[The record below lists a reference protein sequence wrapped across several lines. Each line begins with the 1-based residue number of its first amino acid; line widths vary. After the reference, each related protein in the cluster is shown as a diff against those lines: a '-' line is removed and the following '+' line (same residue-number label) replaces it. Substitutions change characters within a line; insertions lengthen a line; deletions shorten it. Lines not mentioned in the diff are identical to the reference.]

1 MSLVVGAGLFIGGR
15 WAYERRRREELL
27 SAPLQPAHKKI
38 VRARVPVYN
47 RLPLDLRKRLD
58 GLINRF
64 IDEVKFYGQ
73 EGLEITDDIRVT
85 IAAQA
90 CLLIVNKDNR
100 WFRSLRSIFVYPA
113 AFKSKLLSVDGHVH
127 SERAAVRTGES
138 WSRGPVILAWDHAAY
153 GAFAPHDGEN
163 VVLHEFAHQLDDET
177 GVTDGSPLL
186 DADQSAS
193 QWARTFQRAFKRLRD
208 DVHEG
213 RDTVINPYGATN
225 PAEFFAVATELFF
238 ERPNDLREHDRE
250 LYDQLTHYYRLDPI
264 EWY

>member
-1 MSLVVGAGLFIGGR
+1 MSLVIGAGLFIGGR

-27 SAPLQPAHKKI
+27 NAPLQPAHKKI

-64 IDEVKFYGQ
+64 IDEVKFHGQ

-90 CLLIVNKDNR
+90 CLLIVNKENR
-100 WFRSLRSIFVYPA
+100 WFKSLKTVFVYPA
-113 AFKSKLLSVDGHVH
+113 AFKSKLQKVDGHVH

-138 WSRGPVILAWDHAAY
+138 WARGPVILAWDHAAY

-163 VVLHEFAHQLDDET
+163 VVIHEFAHQLDEQT

-186 DADQSAS
+186 DTDQSAS
-193 QWARTFQRAFKRLRD
+193 QWARVFRQAFAQLRD
-208 DVHEG
+208 DLSAG
-213 RDTVINPYGATN
+213 RETFLNPYGATN
-225 PAEFFAVATELFF
+225 PAEFFAVATETFF
-238 ERPNDLREHDRE
+238 EQPHDLQAYNRD
-250 LYDQLTHYYRLDPI
+250 LYDQLSRYYRLDPAD
-264 EWY
+264 WF